1 MPEPGESTTKKQN
14 YTAPYTSVTLMMP
27 PETWQTVQQHNNDK
41 LAEKDQEKTS
51 INNSLKA

>member
-27 PETWQTVQQHNNDK
+27 PETWQTLQQHNNDK